1 MFSHQSCYGLH
12 PATFELSFMSSSLP
26 STQTRERRRMS
37 PDESRTAALDAAREI
52 LIADGPQAVTLKS
65 VAAKIGRTHAN
76 VLHHFGSAL
85 GLQKALAAMLA
96 ESVCASI
103 AATVVR
109 ARRGEADPRLIVDM
123 TFDAFDQQG
132 AGALATWMIMSG
144 NNDALDPILT
154 AIHNLVDELGEDGQD
169 DVSMQQDTLT
179 LVLMALG
186 DSLLGKPMADALGLP
201 REAAR
206 NIACKLLMASPVIRA
221 RAAAA

>member
-1 MFSHQSCYGLH
+1 
-12 PATFELSFMSSSLP
+12 MSI
-26 STQTRERRRMS
+26 ERKRLT
-37 PDESRTAALDAAREI
+37 PDESRTAALDAARDI
-52 LIADGPQAVTLKS
+52 LITEGPQAVTLKA
-65 VAAKIGRTHAN
+65 VAMRVGRTHAN

-96 ESVCASI
+96 ESVCESI
-103 AATVVR
+103 AKTVVS

-144 NNDALDPILT
+144 NNDALDPILS
-154 AIHNLVDELGEDGQD
+154 AIHNLVDELADDGHD
-169 DVSMQQDTLT
+169 DVLLHQDTLT

-186 DSLLGKPMADALGLP
+186 DALLGKPMADALGLP

-206 NIACKLLMASPVIRA
+206 DIAYKQLMASPGVVA
-221 RAAAA
+221 RMVQV

>member
-1 MFSHQSCYGLH
+1 M
-12 PATFELSFMSSSLP
+12 
-26 STQTRERRRMS
+26 R
-37 PDESRTAALDAAREI
+37 
-52 LIADGPQAVTLKS
+52 V
-65 VAAKIGRTHAN
+65 GRTHAN

-96 ESVCASI
+96 ESVCESI
-103 AATVVR
+103 AKTVVS

-144 NNDALDPILT
+144 NNDALDPILS
-154 AIHNLVDELGEDGQD
+154 AIHNLVDELADDGHD
-169 DVSMQQDTLT
+169 DVLLHQDTLT

-186 DSLLGKPMADALGLP
+186 DALLGKPMADALGLP

-206 NIACKLLMASPVIRA
+206 DIAYKQLMASPGVVA
-221 RAAAA
+221 RTVQV

>member
-1 MFSHQSCYGLH
+1 MSIV
-12 PATFELSFMSSSLP
+12 ATI
-26 STQTRERRRMS
+26 ERKRLT

-52 LIADGPQAVTLKS
+52 LIAEGPQAVTLKA
-65 VAAKIGRTHAN
+65 VATRVGRTHAN

-96 ESVCASI
+96 ESVCRSI
-103 AATVVR
+103 AETVVS

-144 NNDALDPILT
+144 NKDALDPILS
-154 AIHNLVDELGEDGQD
+154 AIHNLVDELADDNEDGLIKE
-169 DVSMQQDTLT
+169 DTLT

-186 DSLLGKPMADALGLP
+186 DALLGKPMADALGLP

-206 NIACKLLMASPVIRA
+206 DIAYKQLMASPGVIA
-221 RAAAA
+221 RMAQA